1 MAAGHLLELWR
12 ISSLIHKG
20 VVGWILVVFHFYDN
34 SRVSFNFP
42 LHWPFI
48 RFPQHICMLTDTY
61 MYTTAPQIRKLVLY
75 VLGPSACKRLF
86 NFGDHKRRF
95 KKTVPGVQNE
105 NAGFLLMWKDENRD
119 FRIRWCHSWY
129 MQCIQGTLSCLH
141 RLRVF
146 FFDEQRENNYH
157 GLYSHPP

>member
-20 VVGWILVVFHFYDN
+20 IMGWILVVFHFYDN

-86 NFGDHKRRF
+86 DFGDHKRGF
-95 KKTVPGVQNE
+95 KKTVLGVQIE
-105 NAGFLLMWKDENRD
+105 NAGLSFNVEGQKQRFSNTMMS
-119 FRIRWCHSWY
+119 FMIHAVHSL
-129 MQCIQGTLSCLH
+129 QGMLSCLH
-141 RLRVF
+141 HLRVF
-146 FFDEQRENNYH
+146 LFD
-157 GLYSHPP
+157 